1 MNLVAATVGRL
12 IPRYR
17 TLREWLE
24 TYDRIIAA
32 RPITEHTLSNRRGYM
47 RRLGMYLGGRC
58 MVRSLM
64 WAEKLRVMK
73 G

>member
-32 RPITEHTLSNRRGYM
+32 RPIAEHTLSNRRGYM